1 MRQRCCSHDK
11 GYGYGS
17 GYLKRANPSLTTSPL
32 PHPPDHL
39 VVPRKR
45 RKKRKK
51 MSCGGDGRVEI
62 LENILLAVVVVG
74 VVVVAMVAV
83 IEAL

>member
-45 RKKRKK
+45 RKR